1 MKWLS
6 TVSCTIQRTALS
18 VIHIFT
24 FCFFRFAD
32 ATRPHL
38 YSASMNSTTTTTQR
52 TNRHRANTLE
62 LPNLVPTPM
71 LTSNRDLPGPLSMN
85 RLDAFGTVHQ
95 LDDANAYLA
104 QYSDTLFG
112 RGTIM
117 TKAVPHSCI
126 ACGRSALWVWMG
138 GAFPDVIDII
148 SSSHYRS
155 RVYGRPIKTFDRR
168 ISPGQVSTIAG
179 LKITSPARTVCD
191 IMLLNKHAM
200 TDKRRN
206 ELACAMLQKYRIDPA
221 DCLDILNKNRFWP
234 NIAQAR
240 QFLTAIDRCC

>member
-1 MKWLS
+1 
-6 TVSCTIQRTALS
+6 
-18 VIHIFT
+18 
-24 FCFFRFAD
+24 
-32 ATRPHL
+32 
-38 YSASMNSTTTTTQR
+38 MNSTTTANER
-52 TNRHRANTLE
+52 TNRTRVNALKP
-62 LPNLVPTPM
+62 PNLAPTPM

-85 RLDAFGTVHQ
+85 RLDTFGTIHQ

-155 RVYGRPIKTFDRR
+155 LVYGRPIKTFNRR
-168 ISPGQVSTIAG
+168 ISPGQISTIAG

-191 IMLLNKHAM
+191 IMLLGKHAM
-200 TDKRRN
+200 SDKQRK
-206 ELACAMLQKYRIDPA
+206 ESAYAMLQKYRINPA
-221 DCLDILNKNRFWP
+221 DCLDILDKNRFWP

-240 QFLTAIDRCC
+240 QFFTMIDRCC